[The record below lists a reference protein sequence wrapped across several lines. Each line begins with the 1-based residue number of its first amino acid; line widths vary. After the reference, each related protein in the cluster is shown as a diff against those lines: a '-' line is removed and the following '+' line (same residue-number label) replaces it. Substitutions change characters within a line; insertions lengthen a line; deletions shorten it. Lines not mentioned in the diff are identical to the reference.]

1 MKSKTLFTCHA
12 AIIAAMYVAL
22 ALIST
27 AFGMSSGVIQCRLS
41 EALCILPIFTPA
53 AVPGVTVG
61 CLITNLVSGCNWLD
75 ILFGTAATLLGALG
89 TRALRKFR
97 ILAPFPPIV
106 ANTLIIPFVLKYA
119 YNVGDALPFIFV
131 TVGAG
136 EIISAGLFGYILMA
150 AVWPIRTKLFG
161 REQ

>member
-1 MKSKTLFTCHA
+1 MKRKTLFTCYA
-12 AIIAAMYVAL
+12 AIIAAMYVVL
-22 ALIST
+22 SLIST

-41 EALCILPIFTPA
+41 EALCILPVFTPA

-61 CLITNLVSGCNWLD
+61 CLISNIWAGGNWAD
-75 ILFGTAATLLGALG
+75 IVFGTAATLIGAIG

-97 ILAPFPPIV
+97 IFATLPPIV

-119 YNVGDALPFIFV
+119 YNVGDALPFIFA

-161 REQ
+161 RE